1 MRAKGFPEVLVICRA
16 AQGVLVQIS
25 QMVSVDRVFD
35 KDLPVAFDLI
45 DHILRVF
52 LHLARGQI
60 MGPGHLIQTAE
71 PVIEILIR
79 FGVNKDQIAENTH

>member
-1 MRAKGFPEVLVICRA
+1 
-16 AQGVLVQIS
+16 
-25 QMVSVDRVFD
+25 
-35 KDLPVAFDLI
+35 
-45 DHILRVF
+45 
-52 LHLARGQI
+52 